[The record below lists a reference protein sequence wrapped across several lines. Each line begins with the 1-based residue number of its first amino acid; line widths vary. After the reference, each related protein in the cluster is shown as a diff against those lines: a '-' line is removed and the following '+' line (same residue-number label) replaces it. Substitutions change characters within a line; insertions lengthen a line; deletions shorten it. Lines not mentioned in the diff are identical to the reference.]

1 MSIVVKNEE
10 KIAKLL
16 KTAESINAQSPEVQ
30 EHALN
35 DAVKRGDEESA
46 AVIARAIRDRLL
58 KESDAELAVDR
69 MGLEVPSGNTF
80 VAWLD
85 FFKGLGEM
93 LNGKWAQYRQELRD
107 LPQQEGFP
115 LNTEFPE
122 KPDGK

>member
-10 KIAKLL
+10 KIARLL
-16 KTAESINAQSPEVQ
+16 KTAESINAGSPEVQ
-30 EHALN
+30 EQALR

-69 MGLEVPSGNTF
+69 MGLEVPEGNTF
-80 VAWLD
+80 SAWLD
-85 FFKGLGEM
+85 FLKGLGEM
-93 LNGKWAQYRQELRD
+93 LKGKWAKYRQELRD

-115 LNTEFPE
+115 LNTKFPE